1 MPVGDHRSG
10 ARLLPRHWPLY
21 ALLVGYPVWWAMG
34 AGYLVWPLLTFP
46 LLLSLLMQRT
56 LRVPRGFTLWLLFL
70 GWMLLSGL
78 QLSGFSFMFVWRA
91 AVYGSATVLFLY
103 VYNAPRRVL
112 ADRAIIGA
120 LVLFWLEVVG
130 AGYLGVLFPHVSFT
144 APLASVVPGYF
155 ARDGVAQ
162 AMLHPGFAEVMTF
175 LGYPVGRPKALFAY
189 SNHWGACVAILTP
202 FALAAM
208 TQLGPGLKRRV
219 VGGALLLSVVPIV
232 VSLDR
237 AVWIALVVALGYGA
251 LRSARRSSARARIAG
266 IATLAIAVVAVAAT
280 PLATL
285 AGDRVGNDS
294 QSTITR
300 LTVYEQTREAVGD
313 SPLFGYG
320 SPKATSRAAATGPP
334 AGTQGQIP
342 LVVYSHGIPGLLFF
356 AAWFVYGLVR
366 SAARAAP
373 GRLAAHLAL
382 VVAAIEM
389 PFYSLLPTTLHVLMV
404 ASALAWRDIEVP
416 AAEHR
421 PESSPVPQRAP
432 VPAAVE
438 RFAT

>member
-1 MPVGDHRSG
+1 
-10 ARLLPRHWPLY
+10 
-21 ALLVGYPVWWAMG
+21 VWWALG
-34 AGYLVWPLLTFP
+34 AGYLIWPLLTFP

-56 LRVPRGFTLWLLFL
+56 LRVPRGFSLWLLFL
-70 GWMLLSGL
+70 GWMLVSGL
-78 QLSGFSFMFVWRA
+78 QLSGFSFMFFWRA

-103 VYNAPRRVL
+103 VYNAPRRQL

-120 LVLFWLEVVG
+120 LVLFWLEVVA
-130 AGYLGVLFPHVSFT
+130 AGYLGVLFPHVSFR
-144 APLASVVPGYF
+144 APLASVVPGYL

-189 SNHWGACVAILTP
+189 SNHWGACVAVLTP
-202 FALAAM
+202 FAIAAM
-208 TQLGPGLKRRV
+208 TQMRRGLKRQI
-219 VGGALLLSVVPIV
+219 VGAALLLSVVPVV

-237 AVWIALVVALGYGA
+237 AVWIALVVGLGYGA
-251 LRSARRSSARARIAG
+251 LRSARRSSARARAAG
-266 IATLAIAVVAVAAT
+266 IATLAIAVAAVAAT

-300 LTVYEQTREAVGD
+300 LTVYDQTKAAVEQ

-342 LVVYSHGIPGLLFF
+342 LVVYSHGVPGFLFF
-356 AAWFVYGLVR
+356 VAWFAYGLIR
-366 SAARAAP
+366 SRARASA
-373 GRLAAHLAL
+373 GRFAAHLAL
-382 VVAAIEM
+382 LVAAIEM

-416 AAEHR
+416 ATERVPDISPTRR
-421 PESSPVPQRAP
+421 PAP
-432 VPAAVE
+432 APAAVE
-438 RFAT
+438 GFAT